1 MGRHRLDPP
10 APSAPAAAPNGHGG
24 HRRRQHPA
32 RTGLLGASAAVA
44 VGAVAVATGLL
55 PTPSGL
61 PGGGRVLGGG
71 DDTSGGLTQ
80 ADGTPTSLLG
90 GPDGGGST
98 TGGGSTAPGG
108 HALSGSR
115 GGSAAPAPVV
125 SPTATPGGTATRPGP
140 TVTVPPSGSGG
151 ASGATTPSGSASGPV
166 TPVATATPSAQSA
179 SAVAAGEVLA
189 LVNQARATA
198 GCKPL
203 TADPKLTALAQGFST
218 EMGTRGFFD
227 HTDPDGKSPWDR
239 AKALGIG
246 NLAGENIARGQAD
259 AQAVMT
265 AWMHSP
271 GHRANIL
278 SCDYHSIGIGVYY
291 GPDGPWWTQ
300 DFGF

>member
-1 MGRHRLDPP
+1 M
-10 APSAPAAAPNGHGG
+10 
-24 HRRRQHPA
+24 
-32 RTGLLGASAAVA
+32 
-44 VGAVAVATGLL
+44 AVATGLL

-71 DDTSGGLTQ
+71 DDAPGGLTQ

-90 GPDGGGST
+90 GPDS
-98 TGGGSTAPGG
+98 GGSTAGGGPTAPGG
-108 HALSGSR
+108 QTR
-115 GGSAAPAPVV
+115 GGSSTGGAVPAPAV
-125 SPTATPGGTATRPGP
+125 SPTATPGRTATRPGP
-140 TVTVPPSGSGG
+140 TVTVPPSGSGAG
-151 ASGATTPSGSASGPV
+151 TASGGATSSGPASGPA

-189 LVNQARATA
+189 LVNQARAKA
-198 GCKPL
+198 GCQPL
-203 TADPKLTALAQGFST
+203 ATDAKLTALAQDFST

-239 AKALGIG
+239 AKTLGIG

-259 AQAVMT
+259 AQAVMA
-265 AWMHSP
+265 AWMQSP